1 MKFKKAII
9 CLLCAVMSLSMLACG
24 GIDMPDGGTGTPDGI
39 VITSKTY
46 TVTFNGNGAP
56 NPDPIQ
62 VGEGKALGAMLPAPT
77 RSGYSFVGWF
87 DSSNKQYTGTTKITG
102 HVELTAKWESN
113 AARLEYDN
121 NTANWA
127 RSGHLYIHYKR
138 AAHLESEQVNP
149 PAGGMGA
156 GAPLYS
162 TASSSTVYG
171 DWGLW
176 AWPKNGEG
184 RTFNPA
190 WIDESG
196 AVYDIDLTRDYH
208 DAGWNGTVVPGVP
221 LTNEMN
227 YKEVTQIGTQL
238 FKLSSRQSQGFWSND
253 GGNNYIKFDDAR
265 RSGGDY
271 HWYVSEGKVGKGT
284 PTYTGEVI
292 EDVYGKIPVGS
303 ATTATSGVGIINSLN
318 DSPYQKWTAGVQ
330 GFDANTGY
338 QIFIASFCDSDG
350 DGMGDIPGIIS
361 KLDYLDSL
369 NVDMLWLTPFQTS
382 TNYHGYDIDDYF
394 SVDSKWGT
402 AADYKE
408 LVTKAHQKG
417 MKVVMDFVLN
427 HTSEANEWFV
437 KSKNLVKESASE
449 VDFELS
455 NTNMTEVDYRNFY
468 SWINEEQ
475 YQALHSCTADCKKD
489 NSTCP
494 KKQWFKDEHDYY
506 YYSSFGSSMPELN
519 YDYQPVRDAILD
531 ICYQWM
537 DNSPTNPRGYGLDGF
552 RLDAVK
558 HIYMVNEVVGKGGTC
573 SATLTDNDITAG
585 KSGVVS
591 DGLYSHDQ
599 IRNYNFYREFNYRL
613 KSKYPNAFVVGENL
627 DGWNARI
634 DEYYQGIDSQFE
646 FNTYYASR
654 GFATIRGITSTWGGS
669 TNASWMGATF
679 TTALAS
685 YDLYKKV
692 NPKFIGGYFTSNH
705 DLPRARNRMALSKT
719 NGSTDDWYAEIKGNL
734 IDDSYNALFLY
745 YGMVLTMPGVSWIY
759 YGDEIGMEGIMQYTL
774 DTGSTDSLTS
784 SPHEDRVYRQPM
796 KWGGYGGT
804 QTSAGYSIGYDKL
817 KCELTGLN
825 ATSSV
830 RSVQEQVADQ
840 TSLWNWVKTLTD
852 IRKTYKLGTATAMTG
867 SGSGSTISYTVTG
880 GNGQKIKVTIT
891 SAAAAA
897 GGNHLASKTVKIGS
911 NNCGVVVDRA

>member
-1 MKFKKAII
+1 MRFKKAIV
-9 CLLCAVMSLSMLACG
+9 CLLSAVMSLSMLACG
-24 GIDMPDGGTGTPDGI
+24 TIDMPDGGTDLPGGI
-39 VITSKTY
+39 ITTGKTY
-46 TVTFNGNGAP
+46 TVTFDGNGAA

-62 VGEGKALGAMLPAPT
+62 VGEGKTMGALLPAPT
-77 RSGYSFVGWF
+77 RSGYSFAGWF
-87 DSSNKQYTGTTKITG
+87 DASGKQYIGSTAVTGN
-102 HVELTAKWESN
+102 VVLTARWESN

-121 NTANWA
+121 KTANWA
-127 RSGHLYIHYKR
+127 QSGHLYIHYKR
-138 AAHLESEQVNP
+138 AAHKEDEQVTP
-149 PAGGMGA
+149 PATGLGA

-162 TASSSTVYG
+162 TASTSTVYG

-196 AVYDIDLTRDYH
+196 AVYDIDLTQDYH
-208 DAGWNGTVVPGVP
+208 DAGWDGTVTPGVP
-221 LTNEMN
+221 KTNDMN
-227 YKEVTQIGTQL
+227 YKEVDEIGTQL

-253 GGNNYIKFDDAR
+253 GGNNYIKFADAR

-292 EDVYGKIPVGS
+292 EDVYGKIPAGS
-303 ATTATSGVGIINSLN
+303 ATTATSGVGVINSRN
-318 DSPYQKWTAGVQ
+318 ESTYPKWTQGVQ
-330 GFDANTGY
+330 NFDGNTGY
-338 QIFIASFCDSDG
+338 QIFIASFCNGDNSEDG
-350 DGMGDIPGIIS
+350 LGDIKGIIQ

-369 NVDMLWLTPFQTS
+369 NVDVLWLTPFQTS

-455 NTNMTEVDYRNFY
+455 NKNMTDVDYRNFY

-475 YQALHSCTADCKKD
+475 YSKL
-489 NSTCP
+489 STEA
-494 KKQWFKDEHDYY
+494 KKQWYKDEHDYY

-519 YDYQPVRDAILD
+519 YDYQPVRDAIID
-531 ICYQWM
+531 VCCKWM
-537 DNSPTNPRGYGLDGF
+537 DTEGERGYGLDGF

-573 SATLTDNDITAG
+573 AAADKAG
-585 KSGVVS
+585 TNGVVD

-599 IRNYNFYREFNYRL
+599 TRNYNFYREFNYRL
-613 KSKYPNAFVVGENL
+613 KSKYPNAYVVGENL
-627 DGWNARI
+627 DGWNERTKN
-634 DEYYQGIDSQFE
+634 YYQGIDSQFE

-654 GFATIRGITSTWGGS
+654 GFACIRGIESAWDNNGTSADWM
-669 TNASWMGATF
+669 ASAF

-685 YDLYKKV
+685 YNMYKEV

-719 NGSTDDWYAEIKGNL
+719 DGSENDWYAKIQGNL

-759 YGDEIGMEGIMQYTL
+759 YGDEIGMEGIMDYTIQ
-774 DTGSTDSLTS
+774 TGSTDSLTS

-796 KWGGYGGT
+796 KWEANT
-804 QTSAGYSIGYDKL
+804 NTSFSIGYDKL
-817 KCELTGLN
+817 KCELTGIN

-830 RSVQEQVADQ
+830 KSVAEQMADSN
-840 TSLWNWVKTLTD
+840 SLWNWVKTLTQ
-852 IRKTYKLGTATAMTG
+852 IRKEYKLGTATAMVNSKTDQ
-867 SGSGSTISYTVTG
+867 SGNKIVYTVTG
-880 GNGQKIKVTIT
+880 GNGQKIKVTIVGNG
-891 SAAAAA
+891 SA
-897 GGNHLASKTVKIGS
+897 GTGNIASKTVTIGGKT
-911 NNCGVVVDRA
+911 CGVAISRA